1 MTASCLL
8 PPASCGLRFR
18 LDGVLGEAEFLV
30 VPGGG
35 WEARSDIGAW
45 GEAHRGAIHTA
56 ITLQGER
63 GAIVATVSTGA
74 MPAVYGGLVTGR
86 HAITHHAAIDDL
98 RASGANVVSARVDDG
113 DLISTGGVTSGLDLA
128 LWLVGSSASPVLKS
142 PPRSNPISN
151 TSAAA
156 PFGNQRAN
164 RLQGQISGAV
174 GSELS

>member
-1 MTASCLL
+1 
-8 PPASCGLRFR
+8 
-18 LDGVLGEAEFLV
+18 VLGDQPPDILV

-45 GEAHRGAIHTA
+45 GEAHRGAIPTA

-74 MPAVYGGLVTGR
+74 MLAAYGGLVTGR

-113 DLISTGGVTSGLDLA
+113 DLINTGGVTSGLDLA
-128 LWLVGSSASPVLKS
+128 LWLVGSSASPVPKS
-142 PPRSNPISN
+142 PPGSNPISN

-156 PFGNQRAN
+156 P
-164 RLQGQISGAV
+164 SGA
-174 GSELS
+174 GSSLPCSFESKRVRSLIPAGIGRCLFIILSMSKV